1 MKVLNIENKSFR
13 VFDSDLSI
21 DDKLPAGV
29 YTIEFAQSS
38 GYALSKRPNLTVT
51 EKMYGKHEQKI
62 DKILKSYK
70 KFDRS
75 MGVIFSGDKGIGKSI
90 AARMLCE
97 KMVADGKPVIIVDN
111 NYPGL
116 THFIDS
122 IQQECVV
129 LFDEFEKNF
138 KTDND
143 DDGDNHDDRGSQDRL
158 LSLFDGTGSNIKRL
172 YLVTC
177 NNLWQL
183 SDFLVNRP
191 GRFHYHI
198 RWNYPDENEITDY
211 LHDKLD
217 EKYYGE
223 IEKVISFSMRVP
235 LNYDCLRA
243 ISFELNMG
251 YNFEQAIEDLNI
263 MNINEESFDLHI
275 RMKNGNEFTNYRENI
290 DLFQKTE
297 RRMRAYGEN
306 ECVSISFVP
315 RGIKKYD
322 GDKIIVTD
330 FKVIDDDDKK
340 DITNKVAEVWL
351 ETKKRK
357 DPFAFDL
364 AA

>member
-21 DDKLPAGV
+21 DEKLPAGV
-29 YTIEFAQSS
+29 YTILFNPNS
-38 GYALSKRPNLTVT
+38 GYSLSKRPDLTVT
-51 EKMYGKHEQKI
+51 EKMYGKHEEKVN
-62 DKILKSYK
+62 KILKSYEH
-70 KFDRS
+70 FTRS

-97 KMVADGKPVIIVDN
+97 KMVAKGLPVIIVDE

-122 IQQECVV
+122 IQQECAV

-138 KTDND
+138 KSTSGD
-143 DDGDNHDDRGSQDRL
+143 DDEDGRGNQDRL
-158 LSLFDGTGSNIKRL
+158 LSLFDGTGSGVKRL

-198 RWNYPDENEITDY
+198 RWNYPSEDEITEY
-211 LHDKLD
+211 MHDKLD

-223 IEKVISFSMRVP
+223 IEKVVAFSMRVP
-235 LNYDCLRA
+235 LNFDCLRA

-251 YNFEQAIEDLNI
+251 YSFEQAIEDLNI
-263 MNINEESFDLHI
+263 MNVNEENFDIHV
-275 RMKNGNEFTNYRENI
+275 RMRNGKDYVDYREGV

-297 RRMRAYGEN
+297 RRFRVYGDGETATLK
-306 ECVSISFVP
+306 FVP
-315 RGIKKYD
+315 RKIKAYE
-322 GDKIIVTD
+322 GNRMIITD
-330 FKVIDDDDKK
+330 FKVIDEDDK
-340 DITNKVAEVWL
+340 DVTNQVAEVWL
-351 ETKKRK
+351 EANGRK
-357 DPFAFDL
+357 DQYSFDL
-364 AA
+364 VA

>member
-21 DDKLPAGV
+21 DEKLPAGV
-29 YTIEFAQSS
+29 YTISFNPNS
-38 GYALSKRPNLTVT
+38 GYSLSKRPDLTVT
-51 EKMYGKHEQKI
+51 EKMYGKHEEKV
-62 DKILKSYK
+62 DKILKSYNHST
-70 KFDRS
+70 RS
-75 MGVIFSGDKGIGKSI
+75 LGVIFSGDKGIGKSI

-116 THFIDS
+116 AYFLDS
-122 IQQECVV
+122 IQQECTF

-138 KTDND
+138 KTTPGD
-143 DDGDNHDDRGSQDRL
+143 DDEDGRGSQDSL
-158 LSLFDGTGSNIKRL
+158 LSLFDGTGSNVKRL

-198 RWNYPDENEITDY
+198 RWSYPSEAEITEY
-211 LHDKLD
+211 MHDKLD

-223 IEKVISFSMRVP
+223 IEKVVAFSMRVP
-235 LNYDCLRA
+235 LNFDCLRA

-251 YNFEQAIEDLNI
+251 YSFEQAIEDLNI
-263 MNINEESFDLHI
+263 MNIHEENFDIHVRL
-275 RMKNGNEFTNYRENI
+275 KNGKSFVNRREGI

-297 RRMRAYGEN
+297 RHINVYGDGEV
-306 ECVSISFVP
+306 CSLKFVP
-315 RGIKKYD
+315 R
-322 GDKIIVTD
+322 KISTYEGNKMIIADYTLLVE
-330 FKVIDDDDKK
+330 DDKN
-340 DITNKVAEVWL
+340 ITNRVAEAWL
-351 ETKKRK
+351 EAKGREDKYS
-357 DPFAFDL
+357 FDL
-364 AA
+364 VA